1 MPLPRI
7 TVLTAVYNGARY
19 LAEAIESVLADGFE
33 DFEYVIVDDG
43 STDATPRILADA
55 AARDPRIVFL
65 RHEPNRGIA
74 AATNR
79 GLAIARGAYIARLD
93 ADDISLPG
101 RLAREAAYLDAHP
114 AVALVSMNFDIID
127 AGGAVL
133 YGSRRRDHPP
143 QVVEYLLN
151 FSNSIGG
158 HSQVMFRKSAVDAAG
173 GYDESCAASLDY
185 DLWTRIV
192 RHGRIVVLPETGM
205 RYRMHDENVTSR
217 AREQQIEVGQRV
229 VQRTLSAHLGRAVPE
244 DDVRALTHAWRP
256 VLPAIDANR
265 ANAILR
271 EAYRVFCARE
281 PDRHVRRIVRKV
293 KARRLMNAAM
303 LLLVKGDIANA
314 MRHAGHALRWDL
326 GAAIGRMV
334 KIVAG
339 IAERR
344 RGRRRSGDVA

>member
-55 AARDPRIVFL
+55 AARDPRIVLL

-133 YGSRRRDHPP
+133 LA
-143 QVVEYLLN
+143 LL
-151 FSNSIGG
+151 I
-158 HSQVMFRKSAVDAAG
+158 
-173 GYDESCAASLDY
+173 SLCG
-185 DLWTRIV
+185 V
-192 RHGRIVVLPETGM
+192 PSM
-205 RYRMHDENVTSR
+205 
-217 AREQQIEVGQRV
+217 
-229 VQRTLSAHLGRAVPE
+229 LSAQDGASPAPMTAAARDRVI
-244 DDVRALTHAWRP
+244 DGVR
-256 VLPAIDANR
+256 
-265 ANAILR
+265 
-271 EAYRVFCARE
+271 E
-281 PDRHVRRIVRKV
+281 
-293 KARRLMNAAM
+293 
-303 LLLVKGDIANA
+303 IA
-314 MRHAGHALRWDL
+314 
-326 GAAIGRMV
+326 
-334 KIVAG
+334 
-339 IAERR
+339 
-344 RGRRRSGDVA
+344 RGR